1 MVTNIYGSR
10 QRHNGDVPTR
20 KQMDLRRK
28 RRPTMATTPL
38 NATSRR
44 MKYAIKA
51 AIKSGLDAL
60 GIEIRCNRGGGIGAI
75 VDFLENIRTRG
86 FIPRGIV
93 DVGANRGDWTRLAL
107 SIFPDASV
115 IMIEPQDEMQPYLFK
130 LCSSVAGCQYVKAG
144 AGRAA
149 GELVQTI
156 WPDLNGSSFLPEA
169 DSSQLGSGKQRKTQI
184 VTIDSLLSET
194 YPDFVPDLVKLD
206 IQGFELEALSGARN
220 TTFGRTEVFI
230 LETSL
235 FSFLPRQPV
244 TREVISFMFDRGYE
258 LYDIT
263 GYQRR
268 PYDGALGQ
276 ADLAFVKAEGRFR
289 AETKW

>member
-1 MVTNIYGSR
+1 MPI
-10 QRHNGDVPTR
+10 
-20 KQMDLRRK
+20 
-28 RRPTMATTPL
+28 TPL
-38 NATSRR
+38 NGQCSC
-44 MKYAIKA
+44 MKYAIKSV
-51 AIKSGLDAL
+51 IKSGLNAF
-60 GIEIRCNRGGGIGAI
+60 GIEIYRNRGGGIGKI
-75 VDFLENIRTRG
+75 VGFFGEIRARG
-86 FIPRGIV
+86 FTPRGII

-115 IMIEPQDEMQPYLFK
+115 IMIEPQDEMQPYLSK
-130 LCSSVAGCQYVKAG
+130 LCSNVAGCHYVKAG
-144 AGRAA
+144 AGRVA

-156 WPDLNGSSFLPEA
+156 WPDLAGSSFLPEV
-169 DSSQLGSGKQRKTQI
+169 DRGQLQSGKQRTTQV

-194 YPDFVPDLVKLD
+194 YPEFVPDLIKLD
-206 IQGFELEALSGARN
+206 IQGFELEALSGAE

-230 LETSL
+230 VETSL
-235 FSFLPRQPV
+235 FGFLPRQPV

-276 ADLAFVKAEGRFR
+276 ADLAFVKADGRFR

>member
-1 MVTNIYGSR
+1 
-10 QRHNGDVPTR
+10 
-20 KQMDLRRK
+20 
-28 RRPTMATTPL
+28 
-38 NATSRR
+38 

-60 GIEIRCNRGGGIGAI
+60 GIEIRRNRGGAIGTI

-86 FIPRGIV
+86 FVPHGII

-115 IMIEPQDEMQPYLFK
+115 IMIEPQHEMQPYLSN
-130 LCSSVAGCQYVKAG
+130 LCSSVTNCQYVKAG

-169 DSSQLGSGKQRKTQI
+169 DSSQLRRGNQRKTQI

-206 IQGFELEALSGARN
+206 IQGFELEALSGAQK

-235 FSFLPRQPV
+235 FSFLPRQPIA
-244 TREVISFMFDRGYE
+244 REVISFMGERGYE

-268 PYDGALGQ
+268 PLDGALGQ

-289 AETKW
+289 AHSEW

>member
-1 MVTNIYGSR
+1 MMLLTPRPSLTMTTARVETNSSAWGRVQGPECKS
-10 QRHNGDVPTR
+10 HGLNG
-20 KQMDLRRK
+20 QC
-28 RRPTMATTPL
+28 
-38 NATSRR
+38 SC
-44 MKYAIKA
+44 MKYVIKS

-60 GIEIRCNRGGGIGAI
+60 GVEIRRNRGGAIGTI

-115 IMIEPQDEMQPYLFK
+115 IMIEPQDEMQPYLSK

-144 AGRAA
+144 AGRSAS
-149 GELVQTI
+149 ELVQTI

-169 DSSQLGSGKQRKTQI
+169 DSSQLQSGKQRKTQI

-206 IQGFELEALSGARN
+206 IQGFELEALSGAQK
-220 TTFGRTEVFI
+220 TTFGRTELFI
-230 LETSL
+230 
-235 FSFLPRQPV
+235 
-244 TREVISFMFDRGYE
+244 
-258 LYDIT
+258 
-263 GYQRR
+263 
-268 PYDGALGQ
+268 
-276 ADLAFVKAEGRFR
+276 
-289 AETKW
+289 

>member
-1 MVTNIYGSR
+1 MVNKSVSNI
-10 QRHNGDVPTR
+10 NGLS
-20 KQMDLRRK
+20 KK
-28 RRPTMATTPL
+28 PTMAITPL
-38 NATSRR
+38 NGKSRC
-44 MKYAIKA
+44 MKYAVKA

-60 GIEIRCNRGGGIGAI
+60 GIEIRRNRGGGIGRI

-86 FIPRGIV
+86 FVPRGII
-93 DVGANRGDWTRLAL
+93 DVGANRGDWTCLAL
-107 SIFPDASV
+107 SIFPEASV
-115 IMIEPQDEMQPYLFK
+115 IMIEPQDEMQPYLSK

-144 AGRAA
+144 AGRSAS
-149 GELVQTI
+149 ELVQTI

-169 DSSQLGSGKQRKTQI
+169 DSSQLQSGKQRKTQI

-206 IQGFELEALSGARN
+206 IQGFELEALSGAQK

-235 FSFLPRQPV
+235 FSFLSRQPIA
-244 TREVISFMFDRGYE
+244 REVISFMFDRGYE

-268 PYDGALGQ
+268 PFDGALGQ

-289 AETKW
+289 AETRW